1 MSCPTPTSP
10 LWRKPDGSP
19 LSCVEKIKVMNE
31 NLVELRQLA
40 QDMLEDALLMGC
52 SEGQVRDVLHQL
64 VDQLVS
70 AYPERQD

>member
-1 MSCPTPTSP
+1 MSCPAPLP

-31 NLVELRQLA
+31 NLDELRQLA

-52 SEGQVRDVLHQL
+52 SERQVREVLHAL

-70 AYPERQD
+70 AYPERRD